1 MSLQL
6 LIKTAPASAIPKA
19 NTKAYRLL
27 ALLANGEPVPEVHIL
42 IELGGNCRSQLQA
55 LKNDTYG
62 HWNILPEYS
71 DKGIIVSRRLDPR
84 HLSGDPM
91 LDARARAERR
101 IELARES
108 LAQSIH
114 EKARTD
120 KAMAELSKAEDHLLG
135 LESENN

>member
-1 MSLQL
+1 MSFQL
-6 LIKTAPASAIPKA
+6 LLKTSPVSAIPKA

-27 ALLANGEPVPEVHIL
+27 ALLANGKPVPEIHIL

-62 HWNILPEYS
+62 HWNIIPEFD

-101 IELARES
+101 VELKRES
-108 LAQSIH
+108 LTLSIH
-114 EKARTD
+114 EKARTS
-120 KAMAELSKAEDHLLG
+120 KARAELSEAEDHLLG
-135 LESENN
+135 LESGNN